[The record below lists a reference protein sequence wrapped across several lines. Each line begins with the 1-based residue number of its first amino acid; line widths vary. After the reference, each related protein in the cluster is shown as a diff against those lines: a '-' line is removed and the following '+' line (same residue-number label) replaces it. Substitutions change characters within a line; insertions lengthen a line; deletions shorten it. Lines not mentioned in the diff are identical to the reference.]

1 MDYDVVLINLPSTY
15 LLNDAAYPP
24 MGLMTVG
31 GCMID
36 WGLNVKLIDFSG
48 NSHPS
53 IPDCDCYA
61 MTCVTPNMYITKEFI
76 HGMLPKNSHII
87 LGGAHPTFMPQNTID
102 YMDMDNNLSIVIG
115 EYEGIALQIWLDI
128 FNNDFSLKYNGGIV
142 SEDMMEA
149 PYRQLVNLHKYKP
162 GGEKA
167 TTVYTSRGCPYK
179 CAFCSKLTNNT
190 YRCFSE
196 LSIKHQI
203 EYCKNKG
210 FDKIVIGDDNFVINK
225 PRAMQ
230 LLDVMK
236 ISGCKF
242 RLNQDARM
250 LDEKFFKKSSE
261 SNVTDISFGIESG
274 DQRMLNLMNKQSTV
288 ENGIKAL
295 SLTRE
300 YGMESKAYFLVNFPG
315 ETEKSMTNTLKFA
328 EKTQPDKWMLN
339 NFSPLPGSNT
349 FTNPSK
355 YGITW
360 LSQKWDDYYL
370 AGKGDLHPTFIAN
383 NLSIDQQIKN
393 YNNMY
398 TKLKDIL
405 G

>member
-31 GCMID
+31 GCMMD

-115 EYEGIALQIWLDI
+115 EYEGIAHQIWSDI
-128 FNNDFSLKYNGGIV
+128 FYNDFSLKYNGGIV
-142 SEDMMEA
+142 SENMMEA
-149 PYRQLVNLHKYKP
+149 PYRQLVDLHKYKP

>member
-236 ISGCKF
+236 VSGCKF